1 MAAAALLRAL
11 RLGAAM
17 TLAATLATGCGGADD
32 GEPTAG
38 PPAEATLAVVGIA
51 YDATLSLRSAPG
63 DEQRVVASPGPLAD
77 DLVATGRARQLDSAI
92 WYEVTTDGVTGWADS
107 SALAYLG
114 ATSDATARIV
124 DELGSPP
131 TAASM
136 LELGRIVASAA
147 SPEPSPS
154 SRVSVTAAPTE
165 TDPGQVVYDV
175 LGYQD
180 DSVAGERLRVTG
192 TPGAVFTLT
201 SIEATVYMSARRL
214 GRQQAS
220 VRMTRWL
227 SATRAVR
234 RWCSPGR
241 VDIDDTTS

>member
-1 MAAAALLRAL
+1 MGPIRRGNPDRLHARWVHHVAMAAAALLRAL
-11 RLGAAM
+11 RLGAVL
-17 TLAATLATGCGGADD
+17 TLAAALASGCGGAGGADD

-92 WYEVTTDGVTGWADS
+92 WYEVTTNGVTGWADS

-180 DSVAGERLRVTG
+180 DSLAGERLRVTG

-201 SIEATVYMSARRL
+201 SIEATVLCRRGVSDDSRRL
-214 GRQQAS
+214 C
-220 VRMTRWL
+220 V
-227 SATRAVR
+227 
-234 RWCSPGR
+234 
-241 VDIDDTTS
+241 